1 MKRLEVNNK
10 IQSFF
15 SKFKWWRGEIDAIK
29 IVPAILIFLAFLPVL
44 PHEKKNGKLNSVIG
58 FEASV
63 NNFYF
68 IGFDNF
74 FENHEIKPEDSLYDL
89 TKLVETPIPNTTK
102 HKEYLINQGAS
113 EELAKCIIIRDLFLN
128 NYFIDNEMKILLN
141 KYPPSP
147 VPVIWITR
155 IIFKYLL
162 DLISTTSIRYD
173 NFNKLIE
180 NCSKFENMG
189 PPTGYL
195 EGDFSFQSK

>member
-1 MKRLEVNNK
+1 MRSN
-10 IQSFF
+10 FP
-15 SKFKWWRGEIDAIK
+15 KFKLKWWSWELDAVK
-29 IVPAILIFLAFLPVL
+29 ILPAILIILAFLPVL

-68 IGFDNF
+68 VGFENF
-74 FENHEIKPEDSLYDL
+74 SENHELKLEDPLYDIS
-89 TKLVETPIPNTTK
+89 KLLEKPIPNITK
-102 HKEYLINQGAS
+102 HKKYLIKQGAS

-141 KYPPSP
+141 QYPPSP
-147 VPVIWITR
+147 VPVIWVTR

-173 NFNKLIE
+173 DFNKLIE
-180 NCSKFENMG
+180 NCSKFKNMG
-189 PPTGYL
+189 PPSGYL
-195 EGDFSFQSK
+195 EGDFSYKSK

>member
-1 MKRLEVNNK
+1 MVELGTWCSKDFAFNINYPGFFTCSPTREEERK
-10 IQSFF
+10 IEFCY
-15 SKFKWWRGEIDAIK
+15 
-29 IVPAILIFLAFLPVL
+29 
-44 PHEKKNGKLNSVIG
+44 G

-74 FENHEIKPEDSLYDL
+74 FENHEIKPEDPLYDIS
-89 TKLVETPIPNTTK
+89 KLLEKPIPNTTK

-189 PPTGYL
+189 PPSGYL
-195 EGDFSFQSK
+195 EGDFSYKSKWIVLDW